1 MSIHTIIITAFL
13 VPLGIAVLHQDRLRG
28 GRLFALAFVLSLG
41 LVGLGMLYCRANC
54 NFAGCFALTTSLT
67 TTIYLILFRLIRD
80 RYFAVYQRE
89 PVLSRAATKF
99 VDIVLTMVISFGTV
113 GLSYLIGKYLC
124 LQVFAC
130 L

>member
-13 VPLGIAVLHQDRLRG
+13 VPLGIAVLQQGHLR
-28 GRLFALAFVLSLG
+28 RRRVFALAFVLSLG
-41 LVGLGMLYCRANC
+41 LAGLGVLYCRVNC

-89 PVLSRAATKF
+89 PVLSRAAIKF
-99 VDIVLTMVISFGTV
+99 VDIVLTIVISFGTV

-124 LQVFAC
+124 QQVFTC